1 MRKKAEILIIDDLST
16 ESNLA
21 IETGLYWASKLSCNP
36 TLINLERSDALIS
49 LDTKAE
55 DEDLLSYID
64 EVRKKEKLLI
74 SKDRPRFFNEN
85 GIEPLFDFSDDI
97 ENIISKSVER
107 KSKLIVVAFG
117 KENSRE
123 DLFLGSSLSKLI
135 RESKIPVLVV
145 KDRAQLNTQ
154 KILLAF
160 NINEVAM
167 DAIEFASVICNF
179 TDNSI
184 VTPLHIINEVTYN
197 SIKPRKL
204 SQLATFTTDEVK
216 RNLINK
222 IDKRLKQLSVDGS
235 FTTESL
241 VSLKKMN
248 IDDCL
253 ASTIKMSESDL
264 VILGKNSDNSFF
276 SAFKESEIEN
286 LLNSVDQSLL
296 IVKPFK

>member
-16 ESNLA
+16 DSNLA
-21 IETGLYWASKLSCNP
+21 IEAGLYWASKLSCTP
-36 TLINLERSDALIS
+36 TLINLERSDALIN
-49 LDTKAE
+49 LDIKPA
-55 DEDLLSYID
+55 DEDLISYID
-64 EVRKKEKLLI
+64 EVRKKERLLI
-74 SKDRPRFFNEN
+74 SKDRPRFFTEN

-97 ENIISKSVER
+97 ENIIKKSVER

-117 KENSRE
+117 KENSSE
-123 DLFLGSSLSKLI
+123 DLFLGSSLGKLI
-135 RESKIPVLVV
+135 RESKIPVLIV
-145 KDRAQLNTQ
+145 KDRSQLNTQ

-160 NINEVAM
+160 NINEVAI
-167 DAIEFASVICNF
+167 DTIEFASVISNF

-184 VTPLHIINEVTYN
+184 VIPVHIINEETYN

-204 SQLATFTTDEVK
+204 SQLAMFTTDDSK

-222 IDKRLKQLSVDGS
+222 IDKRLKELTVDGS
-235 FTTESL
+235 FTGESL
-241 VSLKKMN
+241 VNLKKMN

-264 VILGKNSDNSFF
+264 VILGKNSDSSFF
-276 SAFKESEIEN
+276 SAFKDSEIEN

-296 IVKPFK
+296 VVKPFR